1 MLLGPSKYFIRK
13 KFMVE
18 MMREESK
25 KCTKIKTRVIFRIEG
40 NEGAYAR
47 PQARDVRSW
56 KADRR

>member
-1 MLLGPSKYFIRK
+1 
-13 KFMVE
+13 MVE